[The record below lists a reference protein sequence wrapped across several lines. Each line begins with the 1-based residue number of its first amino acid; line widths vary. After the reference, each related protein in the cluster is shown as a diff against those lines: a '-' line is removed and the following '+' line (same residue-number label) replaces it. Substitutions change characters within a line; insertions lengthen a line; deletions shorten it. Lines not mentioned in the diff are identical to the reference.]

1 MASYTSVQSGDWD
14 EAATW
19 GSGGGHPGDGA
30 DGDGDTF
37 TIAAGHVVTVGMD
50 GTVATLGSG
59 TVAGTLQFAETGGRH
74 RLRLAGS
81 STLTIGAGGT
91 LRMDGTA
98 PGSRQ
103 SLELHSSSDG
113 SCRLTVGNGA
123 TAYLAGRP
131 KTATTCTA
139 SAVAGGA
146 TALEVVEHGGWEP
159 GDTVALVAHRAS
171 AETVVLAAD
180 CGDGVWALADAL
192 SGGYPAGC
200 EVWNLT
206 RSVSIVGS
214 SVEHDGTMELM
225 PGAFAPQCT
234 CVEFGHLDEV
244 RFLCPATV
252 VGCVARD
259 MESSECGLTN
269 GYGDNIYDGC
279 VAYSA
284 ESAWAFYQAGSD
296 ARYIGCAAY
305 CGGAGG
311 VGFRMA
317 SGGARLERCRAV
329 AQYGLYSDY
338 SLLCSDTHLWGCR
351 YAVYLLRQGQFTD
364 CVLGWDPGGNPAPN
378 DFDLYAVRGP
388 LLLDRCHLADTGSP
402 GALTALAVVRSLN
415 HNGIGGLC
423 REWQQRGSCESDS
436 AHARGG
442 TGYCDMVDPSS
453 PTLPYLYYVSFPCA
467 PGKTPT
473 LRFYARGTEGLGPLA
488 VGLGRH
494 RCGLS
499 GVRRGWGSLDEQG
512 QFAVGADYSQVTV
525 GLAGT
530 SDCAG
535 QVEVC
540 IEVYDSAGG
549 LIYLDDFSV
558 TGND

>member
-1 MASYTSVQSGDWD
+1 MANYTSVQSGDWD
-14 EAATW
+14 GAATW
-19 GSGGGHPGDGA
+19 GSGGGYPGDGA
-30 DGDGDTF
+30 NGDGDTF
-37 TIAAGHVVTVGMD
+37 TIAVGHVVTVGMD
-50 GTVATLGSG
+50 GTVAALGSG
-59 TVAGTLQFAETGGRH
+59 AVSGTLQFEEAGGSH

-81 STLTIGAGGT
+81 STLTIEAGGT

-98 PGSRQ
+98 PGARQ

-113 SCRLTVGNGA
+113 SCLLSVGNGG
-123 TAYLAGRP
+123 TLHLAGRP

-139 SAVAGGA
+139 SAVASGA
-146 TALEVVEHGGWEP
+146 TAIEVVEHGGWEP

-171 AETVVLAAD
+171 AETVVLSAD
-180 CGDGVWALADAL
+180 CGDGVWSLAHAV
-192 SGGYPAGC
+192 SGGYPEGC

-206 RSVSIVGS
+206 RSVSIVGTEA
-214 SVEHDGTMELM
+214 EHDGTMELL
-225 PGAFAPQCT
+225 PGAITTQCT
-234 CVEFGHLDEV
+234 CAEFAHLDEV
-244 RFLCPATV
+244 RFQCPATV

-259 MESSECGLTN
+259 MESSERGLSN
-269 GYGDNIYDGC
+269 GYGDNTYEGC
-279 VAYSA
+279 VAYSP
-284 ESAWAFYQAGSD
+284 ESAWGFSQAGSD
-296 ARYIGCAAY
+296 ARYIGCSAY

-311 VGFRMA
+311 VGFRMV
-317 SGGARLERCRAV
+317 SGGARLEGCRAV
-329 AQYGLYSDY
+329 AQFGLYSEY
-338 SLLCSDTHLWGCR
+338 PLVCSDTYIWGCR
-351 YAVYLLRQGQFTD
+351 YALYLPRQGQFTD
-364 CVLGWDPGGNPAPN
+364 CVLGWDPGGNAAPN
-378 DFDLYAVRGP
+378 DEDLYAVRGP
-388 LLLDRCHLADTGSP
+388 LLLDRCRLADTESP
-402 GALTALAVVRSLN
+402 TLLSALAVVRSLN
-415 HNGIGGLC
+415 HDRTGGLC

-442 TGYCDMVDPSS
+442 TGYCDKVDPSS
-453 PTLPYLYYVSFPCA
+453 STVPYLYYVSFPCA
-467 PGKTPT
+467 PGRTPT
-473 LRFYARGTEGLGPLA
+473 LRFYAKGTEGLGPPI

-512 QFAVGADYSQVTV
+512 RFSVGADYSQVTV
-525 GLAGT
+525 GLEGI